1 MASGSAPAVQQQ
13 QAVPVDTLQYSG
25 SGISDGQLFGLPG
38 VTVWSEQKENNDNTV
53 TALAS
58 AAQSTAL
65 FNANFKQT
73 DIVFRWDM
81 GVNYTAAYSVA
92 PTTIGPYFP
101 YNIIGPAA
109 LNIQN
114 QFNTINVESGIDMAI
129 FQAIR
134 PSRSTSYMNWVDQN
148 LIAVDS
154 YSNATPTL
162 ITSNAYTAGSTSMTW
177 WLEMMPCI
185 SFDLYYDLGEDGRL
199 YNNAGAMGIRA
210 YVTPQMMA
218 GTNRVIQPAVTYNSL
233 INAANLYTSPFA
245 NGTLTSASVT
255 LNFRRTV
262 VYQPT
267 SSAAAPLL
275 FNWQYAR
282 ETRRITISGVSSID
296 IPLPL
301 VGQILMFYIRMW
313 DPTLNA
319 GAGGAIPITN
329 LTNAWVQIGS
339 GLYRFQDTPTD
350 AVKRLYRQHG
360 IFLPAGCLA
369 WDMAITDDG
378 RITNRNTINTLT
390 TSGTLIHLDF
400 TASQNNGAFVV
411 LGVESLRY
419 VSLQ

>member
-1 MASGSAPAVQQQ
+1 MAASSAPAQQQ
-13 QAVPVDTLQYSG
+13 QSTPLDTLQYG
-25 SGISDGQLFGLPG
+25 GGVEDGQFFGLPG
-38 VTVWSEQKENNDNTV
+38 ITVWSEQKENNDGNV

-58 AAQSTAL
+58 GAQATAI

-81 GVNYTAAYSVA
+81 GINYAATYSVA

-101 YNIIGPAA
+101 YNIIGSLA

-114 QFNTINVESGIDMAI
+114 QFNTINVESGVDAAI

-134 PSRSTSYMNWVDQN
+134 PSRATSYMNWVDQN
-148 LIAVDS
+148 LVAVDS
-154 YSNATPTL
+154 YSNSTPTL
-162 ITSNAYTAGSTSMTW
+162 VTSNAYTAGSTAMTW
-177 WLEMMPCI
+177 WLELMPCI
-185 SFDLYYDLGEDGRL
+185 NFDLYYDLGEDGRL
-199 YNNAGAMGIRA
+199 YADGAMGIRA

-218 GTNRVIQPAVTYNSL
+218 GTNRIITPAVQYNSL

-267 SSAAAPLL
+267 SSAASPLL

-282 ETRRITISGVSSID
+282 ETRRFTISGVSSID
-296 IPLPL
+296 LPLPL
-301 VGQILMFYIRMW
+301 VGQILMLYVRMW

-329 LTNAWVQIGS
+329 VTNAWVQVGS

-369 WDMAITDDG
+369 WDMAVTDDG
-378 RITNRNTINTLT
+378 RITNRATINTLT
-390 TSGTLIHLDF
+390 TSGCLIHLDF
-400 TASQNNGAFVV
+400 TAAQNNGAFVV
-411 LGVESLRY
+411 MGIESLRY